1 MAHISQVTTE
11 PLRLEL
17 KSALRWGKGS
27 SLDRLEHVL
36 VKVETDTG
44 HAGIAE
50 APARPTIYGE
60 TTASIETIIRDYLAP
75 KLVGLKLTNTSDI
88 QKALHSVAG
97 NLAAKGALDIALCE
111 ARAQA
116 EGKTLFEA
124 WRGERERV
132 RVSYILGL
140 GELEDLLEEAR
151 QVFDQGV
158 SVFKVKIGRDRAH
171 DEKVIEALDVEFAG
185 EDIILYADANEGLEP
200 ATAARDLARLAE
212 LGVAYVEEP
221 LPVELLKERA
231 ALKAEG
237 ILPIIADDSCFT
249 LRDLIRELVFDT
261 FDILNIKTA
270 RTGFTTSAE
279 MLRSA
284 QSEGKGVMVGS
295 QASSGLGTYHAAL
308 FASQAGVT
316 HPSELSFPLK
326 LSEDSTSPLPYEK
339 GYLDV
344 SKLSEMK
351 LKVTEDG

>member
-11 PLRLEL
+11 PLQLEL
-17 KSALRWGKGS
+17 RSALRWGKGS
-27 SLDRLEHVL
+27 RLDRLEHVL
-36 VKVETDTG
+36 VRVETDTG
-44 HAGIAE
+44 HTGIAE

-60 TTASIETIIRDYLAP
+60 TTTSIEAIVRDYLAP
-75 KLVGLKLTNTSDI
+75 KLVGLELANTSDI

-97 NLAAKGALDIALCE
+97 NLTAKGALDIALCE

-124 WRGERERV
+124 WRGSQERV

-140 GELEDLLEEAR
+140 GEIENLLEEAR
-151 QVFDQGV
+151 QVFEQGV

-171 DEKVIEALDVEFAG
+171 DEKVIEALNAEFTG
-185 EDIILYADANEGLEP
+185 EDVMLYADANEGLEP
-200 ATAARDLARLAE
+200 ETAAQDLSRLAE

-231 ALKAEG
+231 ALKAAN

-249 LRDLIRELVFDT
+249 LRDLNRELAFDT

-279 MLRSA
+279 MLRLA

-308 FASQAGVT
+308 FASQTGVT

-326 LSEDSTSPLPYEK
+326 LREDSTSPLRYDK

-344 SKLSEMK
+344 SQLSEM
-351 LKVTEDG
+351 KVTEDG